1 MNRAG
6 AWSPGKCDGIDVEGE
21 PVGNRVGRA
30 ECDQWLR
37 YVAIG

>member
-21 PVGNRVGRA
+21 PVGNRVGSAGRLTG
-30 ECDQWLR
+30 E
-37 YVAIG
+37 GFTM